1 MSKTLIIFSAW
12 QGQGRRGGSGCLRLT
27 SWPTAKYEYV
37 PQAPMKKKIE
47 EKFQEPGGK
56 NSKPNKS
63 ICCDLVWLLGCPVSW
78 NIILDCCTDRPNQL
92 LHFNK
97 IKLPFNL
104 DCQCRPPMRP
114 LLFLFLQI
122 ESTPLNPDASQG
134 CGLLRLGG
142 KPITTEHQ
150 LKEKEE

>member
-1 MSKTLIIFSAW
+1 
-12 QGQGRRGGSGCLRLT
+12 
-27 SWPTAKYEYV
+27 
-37 PQAPMKKKIE
+37 
-47 EKFQEPGGK
+47 
-56 NSKPNKS
+56 
-63 ICCDLVWLLGCPVSW
+63 
-78 NIILDCCTDRPNQL
+78 
-92 LHFNK
+92 
-97 IKLPFNL
+97 
-104 DCQCRPPMRP
+104 MRP